1 MLSVA
6 TSEGSTD
13 RKQCISQSSPSNI
26 ITKGLEKNNPVHLP
40 CDLIGHQIR
49 VTPWGT
55 LHKNSFFF
63 SIFGTALKISFSFR
77 WSQNA
82 YLKYAIRKYDIS
94 LSKKVKL
101 FPLLIFT
108 LFWMDQTK
116 CIFPYRKGFFFPL
129 LIITLFWL
137 NKGLLS
143 LICFPGGNLFWWGK
157 ISISYLQTTEGNLR
171 DDLKLAADSISLSG
185 IAAGTMCNFG

>member
-13 RKQCISQSSPSNI
+13 RKQCISQSSLSNI

-116 CIFPYRKGFFFPL
+116 CIFPYRKGFFFSTFNHYPFL
-129 LIITLFWL
+129 VEQGVAKS
-137 NKGLLS
+137 NLLS
-143 LICFPGGNLFWWGK
+143 RRKSILMGKNFNILPPDDRRESAWWPETGGGFY
-157 ISISYLQTTEGNLR
+157 IFIRYRCR
-171 DDLKLAADSISLSG
+171 D
-185 IAAGTMCNFG
+185 NV